1 MIGKDKLKVPLTIT
15 LKPVT
20 IDLITSD
27 NVRV

>member
-15 LKPVT
+15 LKTVT
-20 IDLITSD
+20 IDLIISD